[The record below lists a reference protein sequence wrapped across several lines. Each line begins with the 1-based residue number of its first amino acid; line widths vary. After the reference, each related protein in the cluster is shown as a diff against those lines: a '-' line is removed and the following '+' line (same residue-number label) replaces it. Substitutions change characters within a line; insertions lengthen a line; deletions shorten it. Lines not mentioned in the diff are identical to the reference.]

1 MTDSLKQTIP
11 LEAKGQRL
19 DKVLAELF
27 PQYSRSQLQTWLK
40 EGHLLIDGVSLDGKK
55 KVQGNEVVSLI
66 PQMDELIED
75 LPEDMPL
82 DIFYEDASILV
93 INKPAGL
100 TVHPGAGQR
109 SGTLLNALLHHN
121 VNQKN
126 IPRAGIVHRLDKD
139 TSGLMVVAKT
149 LEAHNALIKAMQ
161 AREVKRH
168 YIALVI
174 GEMVSGGTV
183 DASMGRHP
191 KDRQKMAVLMHM
203 ESAKPAKTDYEII
216 ERFPNLTLIRAKLHT
231 GRTHQIRVHMAHI
244 GYPLVGDAV
253 YGRKV
258 PKNKE
263 YSDEVWQAL
272 NQFPRQAL
280 HAEYLALQHPLT
292 GELMEWRSALPKDF
306 AGILQKL
313 NYNLR

>member
-1 MTDSLKQTIP
+1 MSISKIIP
-11 LEAKGQRL
+11 DEAKGQRL

-27 PQYSRSQLQTWLK
+27 QEYSRSQLQLWLK
-40 EGHLLIDGVSLDGKK
+40 AGHLLVNDQTVEGKI
-55 KVQGNEVVSLI
+55 KVHGGEIITLI
-66 PQMDELIED
+66 PQTEEVLED
-75 LPEDMPL
+75 LPENIPL
-82 DIFYEDASILV
+82 NIIFEDDAILI

-121 VNQKN
+121 PKQNTL
-126 IPRAGIVHRLDKD
+126 PRAGIVHRLDKE

-149 LEAHNALIKAMQ
+149 LEAHNSLIKAMQ
-161 AREVKRH
+161 AREIKRH
-168 YIALVI
+168 YIALVL
-174 GEMVSGGTV
+174 GELVSGGTI
-183 DASMGRHP
+183 DAAMGRHP

-216 ERFPNLTLIRAKLHT
+216 KRYTNLTLIRAKLHT

-244 GYPLVGDAV
+244 GYPLVGDPT

-258 PKNKE
+258 PKHKE
-263 YSDEVWQAL
+263 YSENLWQAL

-280 HAEYLALQHPLT
+280 HAEYLALNHPST
-292 GELMEWRSALPKDF
+292 NEAMEWRCDIPEDLKKLF
-306 AGILQKL
+306 EILK
-313 NYNLR
+313 